1 MALHARLVKFK
12 GTACLTT
19 AEQLNRY
26 LSSASYNWKSS
37 RVTLSKFQAATPR
50 PVSQLLFPFSLCK
63 LMLIGGV
70 LPVMINLNSKKEHD
84 TVGLL

>member
-37 RVTLSKFQAATPR
+37 RVTLSKFQAATP
-50 PVSQLLFPFSLCK
+50 VSQLLFPFSLCK

-70 LPVMINLNSKKEHD
+70 VPVMINLNSKKEHD